1 LEVTGAGFVEAFAD
15 RHNVFD
21 LWHTYVAAM
30 ALVIHAELFP
40 AAEAQTHSD

>member
-21 LWHTYVAAM
+21 LWYTYVAAM
-30 ALVIHAELFP
+30 ALVIHAEL
-40 AAEAQTHSD
+40 ASGAEAETHRD